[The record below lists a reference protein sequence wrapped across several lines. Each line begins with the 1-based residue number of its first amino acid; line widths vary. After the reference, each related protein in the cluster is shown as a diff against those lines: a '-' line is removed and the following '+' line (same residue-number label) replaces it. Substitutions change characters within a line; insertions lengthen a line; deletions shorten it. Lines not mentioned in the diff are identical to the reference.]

1 MATDY
6 YKRKVFA
13 RAEGILK
20 TCLVPEYRY
29 AWGNDT
35 DLLVYFIPLEIPDT
49 TVQKAAQYMKSA
61 FRKAKVDVGP
71 VIENKVMRNPDAS
84 RFIRTIAIRFNED
97 AIINQE
103 GRRCSRNMRRNTAG

>member
-6 YKRKVFA
+6 YKHKVFV

-20 TCLVPEYRY
+20 TCIIPEYKY

-35 DLLVYFIPLEIPDT
+35 DLLVFFIPREIPDT
-49 TVQKAAQYMKSA
+49 TVQKVAQYMKSA

-71 VIENKVMRNPDAS
+71 VFENRLARNPEAN
-84 RFIRTIAIRFNED
+84 RFIRTIAIRFNKD
-97 AIINQE
+97 AIIKKE
-103 GRRCSRNMRRNTAG
+103 GANV

>member
-20 TCLVPEYRY
+20 TCIIPEYKY

-35 DLLVYFIPLEIPDT
+35 DLLVYFIPREVPDT
-49 TVQKAAQYMKSA
+49 TVQKAARYMQSA
-61 FRKAKVDVGP
+61 FRKARVDVGP
-71 VIENKVMRNPDAS
+71 VIENRVARNPAAN
-84 RFIRTIAIRFNED
+84 RFIRTIAIRFNKD
-97 AIINQE
+97 AIIKKE
-103 GRRCSRNMRRNTAG
+103 GANVR